1 MVGGL
6 VARDIVG
13 MRSLI
18 LVVGLL
24 LPALVGAQTPIQTG
38 SIKGWVGDTVA
49 APLEGANITAAEA
62 TGEKVSTVRSDRSGQ
77 FVFDRLTPGPFV
89 ITVELAGFPRYEAHV
104 YVGAG
109 RTTHVAT
116 MLSVGWL
123 AKVVV
128 APSIR
133 GVVLDPSGQP
143 IAGAW
148 VRAISIAPVQV
159 SRDDSVV
166 VTDASGQF
174 ELSVDLHRMCLV
186 LAIAPGHMGTAVGF
200 GNTSPDR
207 RVDVRLQ
214 RLTTAF

>member
-1 MVGGL
+1 
-6 VARDIVG
+6 

-18 LVVGLL
+18 LVAGLL

-49 APLEGANITAAEA
+49 APLEGAYITAAAA

-77 FVFDRLTPGPFV
+77 FGFDRLTPGAFV
-89 ITVELAGFPRYEAHV
+89 ITVELVGFPRYEAHV

-109 RTTHVAT
+109 RTTHIAT
-116 MLSVGWL
+116 LLSIGDLV
-123 AKVVV
+123 KSYV

-133 GVVLDPSGQP
+133 GVVLDPAGKP
-143 IAGAW
+143 VEGAW
-148 VRAISIAPVQV
+148 VRAISIAPFRA

-166 VTDASGQF
+166 VTGPGGQF
-174 ELSVDLHRMCLV
+174 EVPAVLHRMCLV

-207 RVDVRLQ
+207 RVEVRLQ